1 MWFLADDEVA
11 GCLGPALALAR
22 RHGATRLHVLVDGDA
37 GLVARLASHFTDGP
51 TCWRVEHRSLT
62 PAEPRPPSAPAA
74 VDGGLDELTAVL
86 RAAGCDVVVEHGV
99 VTGEVM
105 GLEVARIVTDGG
117 GSRIEVGVGAQ
128 DREAFQML
136 HGDRPTAESLAE
148 VVATVRRHRS
158 PGAEPHPLNRL
169 RAERWLRA
177 LVTRHPAAVG
187 ADQLDLLPPPEPRL
201 GLSDQ
206 LPACAVGVD
215 TGGAPIVV
223 ACSVGIDVDL
233 VPQAADARAMVGGD
247 AELVVAVPARDAHPL
262 TGELLAGLAAPA
274 RLVPLPGDWRTLGA
288 SLAS

>member
-11 GCLGPALALAR
+11 GCLGPTLALAR
-22 RHGATRLHVLVDGDA
+22 RHRARRVHLLVDGDA

-51 TCWRVEHRSLT
+51 RCWQVDERAIT

-74 VDGGLDELTAVL
+74 VEDGLDELTAIL
-86 RAAGCDVVVEHGV
+86 RAADCDVVVEHGV

-105 GLEVARIVTDGG
+105 GLEVARVVSDVGG
-117 GSRIEVGVGAQ
+117 PRIEVGVGAQ

-148 VVATVRRHRS
+148 VVQTVRHHRS

-187 ADQLDLLPPPEPRL
+187 ADRLDLLPPPEPRR
-201 GLSDQ
+201 GLTDDI
-206 LPACAVGVD
+206 PACAVGVD
-215 TGGAPIVV
+215 TEGAPIVV

-262 TGELLAGLAAPA
+262 TGELLAGLDAAA
-274 RLVPLPGDWRTLGA
+274 RLVPLAGDWRTLGA